1 MSLLLKRNPL
11 GPPGRWRTDQPNIN
25 AESGSPGVRV
35 RRVERQ
41 AVRVANR
48 RSLVALA
55 WDQQHLDRTQRI
67 LQAWRT
73 RDLVAGTTQVAALR
87 QAIAGAD
94 WDTVQ
99 RHDDIEAAMAFDG
112 VLPPESLSFAGQA
125 AISRPLACQ
134 STPEP
139 VPGPI
144 SLSGTAGP
152 AACGETGM
160 VSSSS
165 GRNSVRAN
173 RPDTARKSQRNPFFS
188 GGHNGGRT
196 SSEKP

>member
-1 MSLLLKRNPL
+1 M
-11 GPPGRWRTDQPNIN
+11 
-25 AESGSPGVRV
+25 
-35 RRVERQ
+35 
-41 AVRVANR
+41 
-48 RSLVALA
+48 VALA

-67 LQAWRT
+67 VQAWRT

-152 AACGETGM
+152 ATCGETGM

-173 RPDTARKSQRNPFFS
+173 RPDTATKSQGNLFFS
-188 GGHNGGRT
+188 GGHNGGQDTLWKSLSPLYKACYINSRYSPQGSLWRERPPEASVNRAPLRAPVNT
-196 SSEKP
+196 GR